1 MQTFSVATNEYR
13 GGNGERTEYHA
24 CVAWD
29 WLAEI
34 CGQFLSKG
42 QLVDVEG
49 PQSSHS
55 HDRASWMRSKEW
67 YVKALARH
75 CRARAGRAIFGISLA
90 ALSAG
95 CLNAGPG
102 ACTAEAAAAFHQI
115 EHYGGISLE
124 PQDYPLG
131 GRCVASF
138 TSEDEPRAVLDF
150 YRAQWTT
157 AGWTLDSS
165 PPLPSAS
172 PDAGEP
178 DAVLGGAS
186 AHKDGMTYSV
196 TVFREEET
204 RYELLVGADQ

>member
-1 MQTFSVATNEYR
+1 M
-13 GGNGERTEYHA
+13 
-24 CVAWD
+24 AWPSS
-29 WLAEI
+29 AAV
-34 CGQFLSKG
+34 K
-42 QLVDVEG
+42 
-49 PQSSHS
+49 PQSRPRIL
-55 HDRASWMRSKEW
+55 DPIEKEW
-67 YVKALARH
+67 YVKTLARH
-75 CRARAGRAIFGISLA
+75 YRARAGRAVIGISLA

-102 ACTAEAAAAFHQI
+102 ACTAEAAAAFNEI

-138 TSEDEPRAVLDF
+138 TSEDEPRVVLDF

-165 PPLPSAS
+165 SPLASAP
-172 PDAGEP
+172 PDAEEP
-178 DAVLGGAS
+178 DFVFGGAS

>member
-1 MQTFSVATNEYR
+1 MKT
-13 GGNGERTEYHA
+13 
-24 CVAWD
+24 
-29 WLAEI
+29 
-34 CGQFLSKG
+34 
-42 QLVDVEG
+42 
-49 PQSSHS
+49 
-55 HDRASWMRSKEW
+55 
-67 YVKALARH
+67 LARH
-75 CRARAGRAIFGISLA
+75 CRARAGRAVLGISLA
-90 ALSAG
+90 VLSAG

-102 ACTAEAAAAFHQI
+102 ACTAEAAAALNEI

-138 TSEDEPRAVLDF
+138 TSEDGPEVVLDF
-150 YRAQWTT
+150 YRAQWTA

-165 PPLPSAS
+165 SPLASAP
-172 PDAGEP
+172 PDAEEP
-178 DAVLGGAS
+178 DFVFGGAS

>member
-1 MQTFSVATNEYR
+1 MTT
-13 GGNGERTEYHA
+13 ERPGARET
-24 CVAWD
+24 
-29 WLAEI
+29 
-34 CGQFLSKG
+34 
-42 QLVDVEG
+42 
-49 PQSSHS
+49 P
-55 HDRASWMRSKEW
+55 
-67 YVKALARH
+67 ARH
-75 CRARAGRAIFGISLA
+75 YRARAGRAVLGISLA
-90 ALSAG
+90 VLAAG

-102 ACTAEAAAAFHQI
+102 ACTAEAAAAFSEI

-138 TSEDEPRAVLDF
+138 TSEDEPRVVLDF

-165 PPLPSAS
+165 SPLASAP
-172 PDAGEP
+172 PDAEVP
-178 DAVLGGAS
+178 DVVFGGAS
-186 AHKDGMTYSV
+186 AHKDGMTYTV